1 MGKVNTILKEILYE
15 EKDKKSLKLF
25 YKVDIFI
32 QDFISPEQETTEPK
46 TRPGQTQPEPVAP
59 AIPGAIPGAIPPPAG
74 LTASVN
80 YYKDQ
85 TLNEDIFKA
94 KGNGEIFVPKSTA
107 ENIQTLEDLL
117 DFLSDE
123 EHNIK
128 AGKEE
133 KGNIKK
139 LKNKII
145 DDLVIEI
152 ILAVTGVGQ
161 KSIQEIINR
170 GDKLMIDVDYGSS
183 IDNSIGFK
191 VNKRSGSDTLTM
203 IMKKDGKILTGKFDT
218 PTFNKMLIYYRNS
231 LLD

>member
-46 TRPGQTQPEPVAP
+46 TRPGQTQPEPVTP

-80 YYKDQ
+80 SYKDQ